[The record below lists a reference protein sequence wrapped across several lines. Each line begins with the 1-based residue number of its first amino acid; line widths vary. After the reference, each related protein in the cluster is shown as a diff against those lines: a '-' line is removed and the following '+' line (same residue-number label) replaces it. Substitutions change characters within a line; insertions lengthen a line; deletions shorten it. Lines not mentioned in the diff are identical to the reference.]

1 MKQFVVIGLG
11 RFGTSVA
18 TELYKMGH
26 EVLAV
31 DNNIERVEDIADS
44 VTHAVCADATDEAEL
59 AALGLGNFDVA
70 VVSIGTDMQASI
82 LVTMLCKEKGV
93 KYVLTKAKSETHA
106 KVLQRVG
113 ADKIVFPERDMGARV
128 AYNLVSTNI
137 LDYIELSPD
146 YSLVEIAVPKAW
158 AGCSLK
164 DLNLRVHYGIN
175 VMAIRHPDG
184 GITVAPQGID
194 VLAAKDVLIAIGA
207 NSSISKLESLT
218 GKE

>member
-31 DNNIERVEDIADS
+31 DSSLERVEDIADH
-44 VTHAVCADATDEAEL
+44 VTHAVCADATNEAEL
-59 AALGLGNFDVA
+59 SALGLGNFDVA
-70 VVSIGTDMQASI
+70 VVAIGKDMQASI
-82 LVTMLCKEKGV
+82 LVTMLCKEQGV
-93 KYVLTKAKSETHA
+93 KFVLTKAKSEMHA

-137 LDYIELSPD
+137 LDFIELSPD
-146 YSLVEIAVPKAW
+146 YSLVEVAVPGAW
-158 AGCSLK
+158 AGQSMK
-164 DLNLRVHYGIN
+164 ELNLRVRYGIN
-175 VMAIRHPDG
+175 VMAIRHADG
-184 GITVAPQGID
+184 DISVAPQGID
-194 VLAAKDVLIAIGA
+194 LLAEKDVLIAIGA
-207 NSSISKLESLT
+207 NSSIKKLERVT
-218 GKE
+218 GN

>member
-1 MKQFVVIGLG
+1 MMKQFAVIGLG

-31 DNNIERVEDIADS
+31 DSNMERVESIADH
-44 VTHAVCADATDEAEL
+44 VTHAVCADATDEAQL

-70 VVSIGTDMQASI
+70 VIGIGKDMQASI
-82 LVTMLCKEKGV
+82 LVTMLCKEQGV
-93 KYVLTKAKSETHA
+93 KLVLTKATSEMHA

-146 YSLVEIAVPKAW
+146 YSLVEIAVPRQWEGQSMKE
-158 AGCSLK
+158 
-164 DLNLRVHYGIN
+164 LNLRVRYGIN
-175 VMAIRHPDG
+175 VMAIRHVNGD
-184 GITVAPQGID
+184 ISVAPQGID
-194 VLAAKDVLIAIGA
+194 RLVDKDVLIAIGA
-207 NSSISKLESLT
+207 NSSIKKLESIA
-218 GKE
+218 GK

>member
-31 DNNIERVEDIADS
+31 DSSLERVEDIADH
-44 VTHAVCADATDEAEL
+44 VTHAVCADATDEADL
-59 AALGLGNFDVA
+59 SALGLGNFDVA
-70 VVSIGTDMQASI
+70 VVAIGKDMQASI
-82 LVTMLCKEKGV
+82 LVTMLCKEQGV
-93 KYVLTKAKSETHA
+93 KFVLTKAKSEMHA

-137 LDYIELSPD
+137 LDFIELSPD

-158 AGCSLK
+158 VGQSMK
-164 DLNLRVHYGIN
+164 ELNLRVRYGIN
-175 VMAIRHPDG
+175 VMAIRHANGD
-184 GITVAPQGID
+184 ISVAPQGID
-194 VLAAKDVLIAIGA
+194 LLADKDVLIAIGA
-207 NSSISKLESLT
+207 NASIKKLESIA
-218 GKE
+218 GK